1 MDRIKVMIKLLKVLP
16 EAIKEWWENLFKIE
30 F

>member
-1 MDRIKVMIKLLKVLP
+1 MDRLKIMFELVKIIP